1 MADKNKS
8 QQYSSVADS
17 LAEETL
23 KEAAECF
30 FGQRRNIEEAL
41 QTYRTNVERLR
52 DIQQEV
58 TQSLANLHYLLRQ
71 GKPETVRGFYTLI
84 GVDPE
89 RVPSALTF
97 LSPELSHLS
106 VPWALR
112 DKTRYSGLLQQAYAA
127 VVDTSSAFMYGRHYN
142 DPENPRCKRV
152 TVNYEQVKQMCAAL
166 TAQIEQANQ
175 YNSPSQ
181 VLQFSKKL
189 DTEQAEK
196 ESLAGIP
203 LQYNLDKELAFMPPD
218 FSCERLQAYPDFP
231 ALQAVA
237 RSIKSYAAQL
247 YGQAPQEIQAIVRA
261 VRQAQSVAN

>member
-1 MADKNKS
+1 MAEKKKS
-8 QQYSSVADS
+8 QQYTCVADS

-23 KEAAECF
+23 KEAADSF

-41 QTYRTNVERLR
+41 QSYRAKIERLQ

-58 TQSLANLHYLLRQ
+58 ALSLANLHYLLRQ

-84 GVDPE
+84 GVDPDE
-89 RVPSALTF
+89 VPSALTTR
-97 LSPELSHLS
+97 SPELSHLS
-106 VPWALR
+106 LPWALR
-112 DKTRYSGLLQQAYAA
+112 DKTRYSGLLKQAYAA
-127 VVDTSSAFMYGRHYN
+127 VVDTAGAYMHGRHYN

-189 DTEQAEK
+189 DTDQTEK

-203 LQYNLDKELAFMPPD
+203 LQYNLDEEMAFVPPD
-218 FSCERLQAYPDFP
+218 FSCERLEAYPDFP
-231 ALQAVA
+231 ALQEVA
-237 RSIKSYAAQL
+237 GNIKSYAAQL
-247 YGQAPQEIQAIVRA
+247 YGQAPQEIRAILRA
-261 VRQAQSVAN
+261 VRQAQSSAN